1 MSKENITKFNLENAF
16 KALDEI
22 EIPAVKGIKANKP
35 IRESISNH
43 IKTDCLLEDY
53 YDINDPNDLEDA
65 QSTREDEI
73 AKAKLAR
80 IEKIVDLDA
89 ESADDLLTSY
99 EGKVVIQCP
108 QCMNMFYK
116 NKEDIVESDDPTTV
130 NVGETCQ
137 HCGNESGYTLIGK
150 IAPVTN
156 DEMSNFE
163 GGEEAA
169 EDEGALDLDFEEPT
183 EEGEEDID
191 LDVSEEGGE
200 GEEDIDLEATEETE
214 EEKKEESFT
223 SGEGQVLTENVGDEP
238 IKESGVAAILA
249 KLRSN
254 LSECNNTVTEEVPG
268 IPAEVE
274 PAAETEVETTVEE
287 TPTEE
292 TVETEVQEESLNES
306 GIKGTAGE
314 LSDLFKLA
322 SEKGLNTFEDLE
334 KFVKD
339 KGLVKP
345 DIKTIIAELKKGE
358 ETKTESLTEDKISRA
373 QKKVDKLNAKQA
385 NLQRKSDEVERKK
398 AQAINKLNDVKA
410 QQGAAVI
417 NNDTTTTSTNNKSNV
432 RNTLDKLK
440 ANVIN
445 NDSNKSTV
453 ASQPATQVANT
464 TVSTNN
470 KNNIRN
476 TLNKLKANLNEDLD
490 EAIDN
495 ISDADFS
502 NMLKSQAFKEAG
514 KEIAAEEGPVME
526 NVETNDEDE
535 LKESSVKSI
544 LARLKSQLSEGAD
557 CENGI
562 CEEGCEDGQC
572 LDECG
577 NTDNLQEASAKS
589 VLAKLKANM
598 NEEVEEDIDI
608 EAEDIDDLAS
618 DDLDYEAL
626 DEIDDES
633 FEECISESLTNVYEN
648 VESFTLTNCATEGTK
663 LVVEGIVNFKS
674 GNSKKMKYTFTEAH
688 KFNNKLYSLRGI
700 NESLDADGSF
710 RLLAGIKN
718 NKLISEKLYYVY
730 TKDNTL
736 IEGFSKKKAVKES
749 FNEDFDNEETNTI
762 TNVGVDEDKLVD
774 NGDSISGLCTIY
786 STVDGEEYE
795 DDLAFNYDKKTNTA
809 TIIDESQTFAPAE
822 ITAAEL
828 ILADNLKTNFL
839 GECL

>member
-150 IAPVTN
+150 IAPVTD
-156 DEMSNFE
+156 DEMTNFE

-191 LDVSEEGGE
+191 LSVSEEGEE

-223 SGEGQVLTENVGDEP
+223 SGEGQVLTENVSDEP

-254 LSECNNTVTEEVPG
+254 LSECNTAVTEEVPG
-268 IPAEVE
+268 IPAEVK
-274 PAAETEVETTVEE
+274 PAAETEIETTVEE

-306 GIKGTAGE
+306 GIQGTAGE

-339 KGLVKP
+339 RGLVKP
-345 DIKTIIAELKKGE
+345 DVKTIIAELEKGE
-358 ETKTESLTEDKISRA
+358 ETKTESLTE
-373 QKKVDKLNAKQA
+373 
-385 NLQRKSDEVERKK
+385 
-398 AQAINKLNDVKA
+398 
-410 QQGAAVI
+410 
-417 NNDTTTTSTNNKSNV
+417 
-432 RNTLDKLK
+432 
-440 ANVIN
+440 
-445 NDSNKSTV
+445 
-453 ASQPATQVANT
+453 
-464 TVSTNN
+464 
-470 KNNIRN
+470 
-476 TLNKLKANLNEDLD
+476 
-490 EAIDN
+490 AIDN
-495 ISDADFS
+495 VSDADFS

-544 LARLKSQLSEGAD
+544 LARLKSQLSEGAE

-562 CEEGCEDGQC
+562 CEEGCEDGQY

-577 NTDNLQEASAKS
+577 NTDNLQEASAKGI
-589 VLAKLKANM
+589 LAKLKANM
-598 NEEVEEDIDI
+598 NEEVQEDIDI

-730 TKDNTL
+730 TKDNAL

-762 TNVGVDEDKLVD
+762 TNVGVDGDKLVD

-786 STVDGEEYE
+786 STIDGEEYE
-795 DDLAFNYDKKTNTA
+795 DDLAFNYDKKTDTA

-839 GECL
+839 GEGL